1 MPFHLAV
8 CTSAMLM
15 KICAWE
21 SRRCCRE
28 LHQNAAAALLDIAQ
42 AVFKPFWFCSY
53 QWVSWAHMKFLQRC
67 QFTFY
72 FVLLSLSLI
81 THTYHTHTLYTHTLT
96 YHHLVQAVHHVVRI
110 SAITRSVPVATWP
123 PRYWRVLSTFNLMIQ
138 LYLIISHAD
147 SSFSCAC
154 IS

>member
-1 MPFHLAV
+1 MPFQLAV

-67 QFTFY
+67 QFISISSCC
-72 FVLLSLSLI
+72 LSVWSHTRTY
-81 THTYHTHTLYTHTLT
+81 THTHSHTLT